1 MSESFLSAA
10 GARSCDATPG
20 GAAAAS
26 LPTDR
31 GDADRSTFASKLAV
45 GHQEIGR
52 IVDELDQIY
61 SSQPTEWLPMEH
73 IGHMIANM
81 WYEDMDEFEDAV
93 GGSFSEFMHAM
104 PHVAA
109 AC

>member
-1 MSESFLSAA
+1 MSQSFLGAA
-10 GARSCDATPG
+10 GVRSGDAAPG

-31 GDADRSTFASKLAV
+31 GGVDGSSFASKLAV

-61 SSQPTEWLPMEH
+61 SSQPTEWLPMEN
-73 IGHMIANM
+73 IGNMISNE
-81 WYEDMDEFEDAV
+81 WYEDLDEFEDAL

-104 PHVAA
+104 PHAA
-109 AC
+109 QPC

>member
-1 MSESFLSAA
+1 MSDSFLGAA
-10 GARSCDATPG
+10 GARTRDAAPG

-31 GDADRSTFASKLAV
+31 GDVGSTFAGKLSV

-61 SSQPTEWLPMEH
+61 GSQPTEWLPMKH
-73 IGHMIANM
+73 IGT
-81 WYEDMDEFEDAV
+81 
-93 GGSFSEFMHAM
+93 
-104 PHVAA
+104 
-109 AC
+109 